1 LAPAELPQKIF
12 RGGQME
18 KFFKYPKMIVLAVAA
33 ITVFFA
39 AQLPK
44 AELDN
49 NNLNMIPKTDPA
61 RITSDYI
68 DETFGSSLYVMV
80 GLERSYGT
88 VFDAAF
94 LGRIR
99 DFVSR
104 AGEIPAV
111 DAGGISSI
119 ITVDYI
125 AADGD
130 SIVVEDLVG
139 DDFSGTPEEIGILK
153 QKLLSWDLYRG
164 SFFSDD
170 FTATQV
176 IVPLNVLLEDA
187 GGNVATESA
196 TEIRDIALEM
206 FSGLAEVYVAGVPIL
221 SGTVN
226 EAIGADIIIL
236 VPLVMVIVL
245 GVLFF
250 SFRCISGVVLPLL
263 TVVIATIWSLGAM
276 PFFGVKLTIVSA
288 LLPVILV
295 AVGSAYGIHVVTHYR
310 SHINSGEPIDRDR
323 HREIVYALV
332 RKIRKPVFLA
342 ALTTLAGFMSLCFTT
357 LAPVRHFGLFSG
369 FGVMVSFAISI
380 TLIPALF
387 LIRGPKPPRLSGKK
401 RTARI
406 SGGNGAE
413 DALDRTIANAFYA
426 VSRRSFLVLGV
437 AAIIVA
443 IGIYGM
449 SKIVVDN
456 VMVEMFRADS
466 EVAKA
471 DRFVREKFGGSKV
484 VSVVMQAGSAEILL
498 HPASLGAM
506 DSLNTYLS
514 ERVPGVGKV
523 MGFTDMIKRINQIFN
538 VDESPDGLR
547 PAGNLNAEAGFGG
560 GDTGGFGFGDE
571 AGGLGFGGDDAGGL
585 GFEGGAEGQGSGA
598 YRPQAEE
605 LIALLDRASGESGE
619 ARTFVWELKKLVNY
633 QGASYYEVPQS
644 PRRYGKQRPEELQTL
659 VSNYLV
665 LLSGDIGEYANDPLE
680 PTAIKTTVQFR
691 TAGQD
696 DTDAAIA
703 EIYRYIDANFP
714 DNVKTLV
721 GGTALIEGSIN
732 TQIVRSQLISVFV
745 SIVIVFLI
753 VALSNRSVIAGLVGS
768 LPLSVS
774 ILIDFAVMGFMGIK
788 LNLGTAM
795 VASLSIG
802 IGIDYTIHFIEAYK
816 REYRAAEGSRDFLRN
831 AFATSGK
838 AILINA
844 ASVGLGFAVLS
855 LSRFSMLAELGALIA
870 LTMLTSAMVS
880 LTVVPV
886 LLTLIKPKFIYRGV

>member
-1 LAPAELPQKIF
+1 
-12 RGGQME
+12 ME
-18 KFFKYPKMIVLAVAA
+18 KFFKRPKVIVLVIAV

-49 NNLNMIPKTDPA
+49 NNLNMIPKNDPA

-68 DETFGSSLYVMV
+68 DETFGSSLFVMV
-80 GLERSYGT
+80 GLERKYGT
-88 VFDAAF
+88 VFDAEF
-94 LGRIR
+94 LERIG
-99 DFVSR
+99 DFVDRVS
-104 AGEIPAV
+104 EIPVV
-111 DAGGISSI
+111 DAGGVSSI

-125 AADGD
+125 SADGD
-130 SIVVEDLVG
+130 SIVVDKLVG

-170 FTATQV
+170 FSATQV
-176 IVPLNVLLEDA
+176 IVPLNVMLEDA
-187 GGNVATESA
+187 GGVVATENA
-196 TEIRDIALEM
+196 TKIRDIAQEM
-206 FSGLAEVYVAGVPIL
+206 FAGLAEVYVAGVPVL

-226 EAIGADIIIL
+226 EAIGADIIML
-236 VPLVMVIVL
+236 VPLVIVIVL

-263 TVVIATIWSLGAM
+263 TVLIATIWSLGAM

-310 SHINSGEPIDRDR
+310 SHINSGEPLDRER

-357 LAPVRHFGLFSG
+357 LAPIRHFGLFSG
-369 FGVMVSFAISI
+369 FGVMAAFAISL

-387 LIRGPKPPRLSGKK
+387 LIRGPKPPRLSATGQP
-401 RTARI
+401 ARA
-406 SGGNGAE
+406 GHPRK
-413 DALDRTIANAFYA
+413 DAAADGLDRGIAGVFYA
-426 VSRRSFLVLGV
+426 VSRRRFLVLGA
-437 AAIIVA
+437 AAIIVL

-449 SKIVVDN
+449 SRIIVDN

-466 EVAKA
+466 DVAKS

-484 VSVVMQAGSAEILL
+484 VSVVMQADSAETLL

-506 DSLNTYLS
+506 DNLNTYLS
-514 ERVPGVGKV
+514 EKVPGVGKV
-523 MGFTDMIKRINQIFN
+523 MGFTDMIKRINQLFN
-538 VDESPDGLR
+538 ADESPEGLR
-547 PAGNLNAEAGFGG
+547 AGENINSEAGFG
-560 GDTGGFGFGDE
+560 DDAGGFGFGD
-571 AGGLGFGGDDAGGL
+571 DAGGFGDF
-585 GFEGGAEGQGSGA
+585 GFEGGEEGGAAPAGGQSGDS

-605 LIALLDRASGESGE
+605 LIALLDKASGESGE
-619 ARTFVWELKKLVNY
+619 ARAFVGELKKLVNY

-644 PRRYGKQRPEELQTL
+644 PGRYGKQRPEELQVL

-696 DTDAAIA
+696 ETDAAVG
-703 EIYRYIDANFP
+703 EIYNYIEANFP

-721 GGTALIEGSIN
+721 GGSALIEGSVN

-753 VALSNRSVIAGLVGS
+753 VAFSNRSVIAGLIGS

-774 ILIDFAVMGFMGIK
+774 ILIDFAVMGFTGIK

-816 REYRAAEGSRDFLRN
+816 REYRAAEGRGDFLRN

-844 ASVGLGFAVLS
+844 ASVGFGFAVLA
-855 LSRFSMLAELGALIA
+855 LSRFTILAELGVLIA